1 MTRYEIIHPTDY
13 SEEQLEEVFKC
24 LPEWRRAEALR
35 YKQRQGQVE
44 CALAY
49 HLLSEMLGF
58 QPEFVKGE
66 KGKPFLNSLTGERNG
81 TSSLRNAIKDCYENE
96 DLELLNF
103 EPLNFNLS
111 HCKRAVG
118 CVVSD
123 EGEVGIDVE
132 CLGRYKVELA
142 EYCMSDEE
150 LRQIAEAE
158 DKDAEFTL
166 LWTRKEALL
175 KFTGEGITDDLKG
188 CLSSPRAEGVTI
200 ESGIDKEHGYA
211 WSVAWKVKSKK

>member
-13 SEEQLEEVFKC
+13 SEEQLEEVFRS

-66 KGKPFLNSLTGERNG
+66 KGKPFLNDNLLRQGSGEQR
-81 TSSLRNAIKDCYENE
+81 SE
-96 DLELLNF
+96 F
-103 EPLNFNLS
+103 FNLS
-111 HCKRAVG
+111 HCKRAVA

-150 LRQIAEAE
+150 LRRIAEAE

-175 KFTGEGITDDLKG
+175 KFTGEGITDDLKS

-211 WSVAWKVKSKK
+211 WSVAWKVKSKN